1 YLVTIATSKEL
12 KPTSNSLY
20 RRIDDSASRH
30 KIFDNSYL
38 MMLVV
43 IDDRYER
50 VTIYHRG
57 VDLSTSHRLDEIK
70 MAEKKKGPDNNEIRL

>member
-1 YLVTIATSKEL
+1 YIPSTHKTVSISI
-12 KPTSNSLY
+12 Y
-20 RRIDDSASRH
+20 GRIDDFATRQ

-57 VDLSTSHRLDEIK
+57 VDLSTSHQLDENK
-70 MAEKKKGPDNNEIRL
+70 MNKNYTGAYNYSSLQL